1 MFPLSLLVRCA
12 VPVRPYV
19 WRRPPAA
26 GHHLLGTI
34 YLILNI
40 THHISHRKFSAYRV
54 LSMCKEDGS
63 NEYKCS
69 SLRTH
74 LPNSVPIK
82 IAFPSYHLSQP
93 IRLVVVYACLF
104 PATCLVSFENLKSFS
119 NLTIEGFVALQKMK
133 KLGVVHL

>member
-1 MFPLSLLVRCA
+1 MRCVLCCAATRRVQLHSLSFIVFKEFTSVDGESGKRRIGSVPFVATSA

-63 NEYKCS
+63 NEYKCW
-69 SLRTH
+69 
-74 LPNSVPIK
+74 
-82 IAFPSYHLSQP
+82 
-93 IRLVVVYACLF
+93 
-104 PATCLVSFENLKSFS
+104 
-119 NLTIEGFVALQKMK
+119 
-133 KLGVVHL
+133 